1 MTTEGTTTRSNP
13 LLTTLG
19 FLLPIG
25 SLVGLLGG
33 GILLLL
39 QGPSV
44 IEWSERIVGIG
55 VMLSLAYIAL
65 TIIRVRSRPGA
76 RTALSLV
83 SGAGLIL
90 LGGFVMLTVLG
101 VSALSAALAPDLRMT
116 LASQA
121 LEASVPVEAFLADG
135 PQSGALGGA
144 DWRDRTGDGEVPIE
158 VKWTREARGV
168 LVTASPSGPVPEGQ
182 DGTPQTQLFLEPD
195 TLAFPRDFYA
205 IEAKKPFISSVGS
218 WLEMFNQAIEA
229 TASPIVAAAAENDGR
244 LPAADRAAELLDEA
258 RKVYT
263 VVPEGTGTPQ
273 SDQQITF
280 VFTGYTYAE
289 EEKDRFGIRYAWS
302 CDTNLPSSP
311 GFDSVE
317 GPVTGAFTIE
327 FTASGMMILKRVDG
341 RLQHPLN
348 MIAWLELRSMTR
360 GAPADEPA
368 SAE

>member
-101 VSALSAALAPDLRMT
+101 VIVSSYLLD
-116 LASQA
+116 
-121 LEASVPVEAFLADG
+121 LAD
-135 PQSGALGGA
+135 L
-144 DWRDRTGDGEVPIE
+144 
-158 VKWTREARGV
+158 
-168 LVTASPSGPVPEGQ
+168 PVS
-182 DGTPQTQLFLEPD
+182 LFC
-195 TLAFPRDFYA
+195 A
-205 IEAKKPFISSVGS
+205 
-218 WLEMFNQAIEA
+218 
-229 TASPIVAAAAENDGR
+229 
-244 LPAADRAAELLDEA
+244 
-258 RKVYT
+258 
-263 VVPEGTGTPQ
+263 
-273 SDQQITF
+273 
-280 VFTGYTYAE
+280 
-289 EEKDRFGIRYAWS
+289 
-302 CDTNLPSSP
+302 C
-311 GFDSVE
+311 
-317 GPVTGAFTIE
+317 
-327 FTASGMMILKRVDG
+327 
-341 RLQHPLN
+341 
-348 MIAWLELRSMTR
+348 
-360 GAPADEPA
+360 
-368 SAE
+368 SAEVSGGLAGK